1 MKFYLSSR
9 YGRIHEM
16 QAMAAWLRNQG
27 HTVTSTWLDGDESL
41 DTDTPSHD
49 VAREWAFADIEDIRA
64 ADCLVA
70 FTEQPQSP
78 WSRGGRHVELGY
90 AMGMGKSTVVVGPLE
105 NIFCH
110 VTHLWCETG
119 GGFMDWVRDEARY
132 EDI

>member
-1 MKFYLSSR
+1 MKIYLSSR

-16 QAMAAWLRNQG
+16 QAMAAWLRNHG
-27 HTVTSTWLDGDESL
+27 HTVTSRWLNDDESL
-41 DTDTPSHD
+41 DIYTPEHDT
-49 VAREWAFADIEDIRA
+49 AREWAFQDIEDIRA

-90 AMGMGKSTVVVGPLE
+90 AMGEGKSTVVVGPRE

-110 VTHLWCETG
+110 CSHLWCETVQE
-119 GGFMDWVRDEARY
+119 FMDWVREGGA
-132 EDI
+132 